1 MPVQIFSNDFTPLSA
16 DKLAQWA
23 TIPPAIAGDVMNR
36 QNVMAGRISPLSPGM
51 TMAGQARTVAV
62 LAGDNA
68 ALHEVIGR
76 LRPNEVLVIDA
87 ANYDD
92 RAVWGG
98 ILNTRAK
105 LRNINGVVLDGAARD
120 AAEMR
125 EMGLPVYLSALS
137 PAGPHKGWGGS
148 IDDRISCGG
157 VAVMPGDVILG
168 DDDGVT
174 VVPLARAETVLAASL
189 ARIAYEEDILNKLA
203 SGADTSGLF
212 PSPELEIMQ

>member
-1 MPVQIFSNDFTPLSA
+1 MPVQIFPNEFTPLSA
-16 DKLAQWA
+16 KKLAQWA

-87 ANYDD
+87 ANYDN

-105 LRNINGVVLDGAARD
+105 LQDINGVVLDGAARD

-157 VAVMPGDVILG
+157 VAVMPGDIILG

-174 VVPLARAETVLAASL
+174 VVPLARADAVLAASL

-203 SGADTSGLF
+203 SGADVSGLF
-212 PSPELEIMQ
+212 PSPELEIMP

>member
-1 MPVQIFSNDFTPLSA
+1 MPVQIFPNEFTPLSA
-16 DKLAQWA
+16 EKLAQWA

-76 LRPNEVLVIDA
+76 LRPNEVLVIDS

-137 PAGPHKGWGGS
+137 PAGPHKG
-148 IDDRISCGG
+148 
-157 VAVMPGDVILG
+157 
-168 DDDGVT
+168 
-174 VVPLARAETVLAASL
+174 
-189 ARIAYEEDILNKLA
+189 
-203 SGADTSGLF
+203 
-212 PSPELEIMQ
+212 

>member
-1 MPVQIFSNDFTPLSA
+1 MPVQIFANDFTPLST
-16 DKLAQWA
+16 DRLAQWA
-23 TIPPAIAGDVMNR
+23 NIPAAIAGDVMNR
-36 QNVMAGRISPLSPGM
+36 QNVMAGRISPLSLGM
-51 TMAGQARTVAV
+51 TMAGQARTVSV

-87 ANYDD
+87 CNYDD

-105 LRNINGVVLDGAARD
+105 MRNINGVVLDGAARD

-137 PAGPHKGWGGS
+137 PAGQ
-148 IDDRISCGG
+148 
-157 VAVMPGDVILG
+157 
-168 DDDGVT
+168 
-174 VVPLARAETVLAASL
+174 LAIGR
-189 ARIAYEEDILNKLA
+189 
-203 SGADTSGLF
+203 
-212 PSPELEIMQ
+212 

>member
-1 MPVQIFSNDFTPLSA
+1 MSVQIFKNDFAPLSA
-16 DKLAQWA
+16 EKLIQWA
-23 TIPPAIAGDVMNR
+23 SIPPAIAGDVMNR
-36 QNVMAGRISPLSPGM
+36 QNVMAGRISPLSTGM
-51 TMAGQARTVAV
+51 TIVGQARTVSV

-76 LRPNEVLVIDA
+76 LNPKEVLVIDA
-87 ANYDD
+87 ANYSD

-105 LRNINGVVLDGAARD
+105 LRGINGVVLDGAARD

-125 EMGLPVYLSALS
+125 AMGLPVFLSALS

-148 IDDRISCGG
+148 IDDRISWGG
-157 VAVMPGDVILG
+157 VVVMPGDIILG

-174 VVPLARAETVLAASL
+174 VVPLNRADTILEASL
-189 ARIAYEEDILNKLA
+189 ARMAYEADILEKLA
-203 SGADTSGLF
+203 SGADVSGLF
-212 PSPELEIMQ
+212 PSPELEIIS

>member
-1 MPVQIFSNDFTPLSA
+1 MPVQIFTNAFTPLSA
-16 DKLAQWA
+16 DKLAEWA

-36 QNVMAGRISPLSPGM
+36 QNVMAGRIAPLSPGM
-51 TMAGQARTVAV
+51 TMAGQARTVSV

-68 ALHEVIGR
+68 ALHEVISR

-105 LRNINGVVLDGAARD
+105 LQNINGVVLDGAARG

-157 VAVMPGDVILG
+157 VVVMPGDIILG

-174 VVPLARAETVLAASL
+174 VVPLERADAVLEASL
-189 ARIAYEEDILNKLA
+189 ARMAYEEDILNKLA
-203 SGADTSGLF
+203 SGADVSGLF
-212 PSPELEIMQ
+212 PSPELEIMS

>member
-1 MPVQIFSNDFTPLSA
+1 MPVQIFKNDFAPLSA

-23 TIPPAIAGDVMNR
+23 SIPPAIAGDVMNR
-36 QNVMAGRISPLSPGM
+36 QNIMAGRISPLSAGM
-51 TMAGQARTVAV
+51 AIAGQARTVSV

-87 ANYDD
+87 ANYSD

-105 LRNINGVVLDGAARD
+105 LRGISGVVLDGAARD

-125 EMGLPVYLSALS
+125 EMGLPVFLSALS

-157 VAVMPGDVILG
+157 VVVMPGDVILG

-174 VVPLARAETVLAASL
+174 VVPLDRADAILEASL
-189 ARIAYEEDILNKLA
+189 SRIAYEADILEKLA
-203 SGADTSGLF
+203 SGADVSGLF
-212 PSPELEIMQ
+212 PSPELEIIS

>member
-1 MPVQIFSNDFTPLSA
+1 MPVQIFNNDFTPLSA

-36 QNVMAGRISPLSPGM
+36 QNVMAGRISPLSLGM
-51 TMAGQARTVAV
+51 TMAGQARTVSV

-87 ANYDD
+87 CNYDD

-105 LRNINGVVLDGAARD
+105 MRNINGVVLDGAARD

-137 PAGPHKGWGGS
+137 PAAPHKGWGGS

-157 VAVMPGDVILG
+157 VVVMPGDIILG

-174 VVPLARAETVLAASL
+174 VVPLNRADIVLEASL
-189 ARIAYEEDILNKLA
+189 KRIDYEREVLTKLNNG
-203 SGADTSGLF
+203 SDVSGLF
-212 PSPELEIMQ
+212 PSPELEIMG

>member
-1 MPVQIFSNDFTPLSA
+1 MPVQIFNNDFTPLSA

-36 QNVMAGRISPLSPGM
+36 QNVMAGRISPLSLGM
-51 TMAGQARTVAV
+51 TMAGQARTVSV

-87 ANYDD
+87 CNYDD

-105 LRNINGVVLDGAARD
+105 MRNINGVVLDGAARD

-137 PAGPHKGWGGS
+137 PAVPHKGWGGS

-157 VAVMPGDVILG
+157 VVVMPGDIILG

-174 VVPLARAETVLAASL
+174 VVPLNRADIVLEASL
-189 ARIAYEEDILNKLA
+189 KRIDYEREVLTKLNNG
-203 SGADTSGLF
+203 SDVSGLF
-212 PSPELEIMQ
+212 PSPELEIMG

>member
-1 MPVQIFSNDFTPLSA
+1 MPVQIFPNEFTPLSVE
-16 DKLAQWA
+16 KLAQWA

-105 LRNINGVVLDGAARD
+105 LRDINGVVLDGAARD

-157 VAVMPGDVILG
+157 VAVMPGDIILG
-168 DDDGVT
+168 DDAGVT
-174 VVPLARAETVLAASL
+174 VVPLARADAVLAASL

-203 SGADTSGLF
+203 SGADVSGLF
-212 PSPELEIMQ
+212 PSPELEIMS

>member
-212 PSPELEIMQ
+212 PSPELEIMH

>member
-1 MPVQIFSNDFTPLSA
+1 MSVQIFKNDFAPLSA
-16 DKLAQWA
+16 EKLIQWA
-23 TIPPAIAGDVMNR
+23 SIPPAIAGDVMNR
-36 QNVMAGRISPLSPGM
+36 QNVMAGRISPLSTGM
-51 TMAGQARTVAV
+51 KIVGQARTVSV

-76 LRPNEVLVIDA
+76 LNPKEVLVIDA
-87 ANYDD
+87 ANYSD

-105 LRNINGVVLDGAARD
+105 LRGINGVVLDGAARD

-125 EMGLPVYLSALS
+125 AMGLPVFLSALS

-157 VAVMPGDVILG
+157 VVVMPGDIILG

-174 VVPLARAETVLAASL
+174 VVPLNRADTILEASL
-189 ARIAYEEDILNKLA
+189 ARMAYEADILEKLA
-203 SGADTSGLF
+203 SGADVSGLF
-212 PSPELEIMQ
+212 PSPELEIIS

>member
-1 MPVQIFSNDFTPLSA
+1 MSVQIFKNDFAPLSA
-16 DKLAQWA
+16 EKLVQWA
-23 TIPPAIAGDVMNR
+23 SIPPAIAGDVMNR
-36 QNVMAGRISPLSPGM
+36 QNVMAGRISPLSTGM
-51 TMAGQARTVAV
+51 TIVGQARTVSV

-76 LRPNEVLVIDA
+76 LNPKEVLVIDA
-87 ANYDD
+87 ANYSD

-105 LRNINGVVLDGAARD
+105 LRGINGVVLDGAARD

-125 EMGLPVYLSALS
+125 AMGLPVFLSALS

-157 VAVMPGDVILG
+157 VVVMPGDIILG

-174 VVPLARAETVLAASL
+174 VVPLNRADTILEASL
-189 ARIAYEEDILNKLA
+189 ARMAYEADILEKLA
-203 SGADTSGLF
+203 SGADVSGLF
-212 PSPELEIMQ
+212 PSPELEIIS

>member
-1 MPVQIFSNDFTPLSA
+1 
-16 DKLAQWA
+16 
-23 TIPPAIAGDVMNR
+23 MNR

-87 ANYDD
+87 ANYDN

-212 PSPELEIMQ
+212 PSPELEIMH

>member
-1 MPVQIFSNDFTPLSA
+1 MPVQIFNNDFTPLSA

-36 QNVMAGRISPLSPGM
+36 QNVMAGRISPLSLGM
-51 TMAGQARTVAV
+51 TMAGQARTVSV

-87 ANYDD
+87 CNYDD

-105 LRNINGVVLDGAARD
+105 MRNINGVVLDGAARD

-137 PAGPHKGWGGS
+137 QAGPHKGWGGS
-148 IDDRISCGG
+148 IDDRISCGC
-157 VAVMPGDVILG
+157 VVVMPGDIILG

-174 VVPLARAETVLAASL
+174 VVPLNRADIVLEASL
-189 ARIAYEEDILNKLA
+189 KRIDYEREVLTKLNNG
-203 SGADTSGLF
+203 SDVSGLF
-212 PSPELEIMQ
+212 PSPELEIMG

>member
-1 MPVQIFSNDFTPLSA
+1 MPVQIFPNEFTPLSVE
-16 DKLAQWA
+16 KLAQWA

-120 AAEMR
+120 TAEMR
-125 EMGLPVYLSALS
+125 EMGLPVYLSAVS

-157 VAVMPGDVILG
+157 VAVMPGDIILG

-174 VVPLARAETVLAASL
+174 VVPLARADAVLVASL
-189 ARIAYEEDILNKLA
+189 ARIAYEEDILHKLA
-203 SGADTSGLF
+203 SGADVSGLF
-212 PSPELEIMQ
+212 PSPELEIMS

>member
-1 MPVQIFSNDFTPLSA
+1 MPLSTY
-16 DKLAQWA
+16 KLAQWA
-23 TIPPAIAGDVMNR
+23 NIPPAIAGDAINR

-51 TMAGQARTVAV
+51 TMAGQARTVSV

-76 LRPNEVLVIDA
+76 LRPNEVLVVDA
-87 ANYDD
+87 CNYDD
-92 RAVWGG
+92 RVVWGG

-148 IDDRISCGG
+148 IVDRISCGG
-157 VAVMPGDVILG
+157 VVVMPGNIILG

-174 VVPLARAETVLAASL
+174 VVPLNRADIVLEASL
-189 ARIAYEEDILNKLA
+189 KRIKYETEILTKLNNGSDI
-203 SGADTSGLF
+203 SGLF
-212 PSPELEIMQ
+212 PFPELEIMG

>member
-1 MPVQIFSNDFTPLSA
+1 MPVQIFTNDFMPLSA
-16 DKLAQWA
+16 DKIAQWA

-125 EMGLPVYLSALS
+125 EIGLPVYLSALS

-157 VAVMPGDVILG
+157 VVVMPGDIILG

-174 VVPLARAETVLAASL
+174 VVPLARADAVLAASL
-189 ARIAYEEDILNKLA
+189 ARIAYEEDILDKLA
-203 SGADTSGLF
+203 SGANVSGVF
-212 PSPELEIMQ
+212 PSPELEIMS

>member
-1 MPVQIFSNDFTPLSA
+1 MSVQIFKNDFAPLSA
-16 DKLAQWA
+16 EKLIQWA
-23 TIPPAIAGDVMNR
+23 SIPPAIAGDVMNR
-36 QNVMAGRISPLSPGM
+36 QNVMAGRISPLSTGM
-51 TMAGQARTVAV
+51 TIVGQARTVSV

-76 LRPNEVLVIDA
+76 LNPKEVLVIDA
-87 ANYDD
+87 ANYSD

-105 LRNINGVVLDGAARD
+105 LRGINGVVLDGAARD

-125 EMGLPVYLSALS
+125 AMGLPVFLSALS

-157 VAVMPGDVILG
+157 VVVMPGDIILG

-174 VVPLARAETVLAASL
+174 VVPLNRADTILEASL
-189 ARIAYEEDILNKLA
+189 ARMAYEADILEKLA
-203 SGADTSGLF
+203 SGADVSGLF
-212 PSPELEIMQ
+212 PSPESEIIS

>member
-1 MPVQIFSNDFTPLSA
+1 MSVQIFKNDFAPLSA
-16 DKLAQWA
+16 EKLIQWA
-23 TIPPAIAGDVMNR
+23 SIPPAIAGDVMNR
-36 QNVMAGRISPLSPGM
+36 QNVMAGRISPLSTGM
-51 TMAGQARTVAV
+51 TIVGQARTVSV

-76 LRPNEVLVIDA
+76 LNPKEVLVIDA
-87 ANYDD
+87 ANYSD

-105 LRNINGVVLDGAARD
+105 LRGINGVVLDGAARD

-125 EMGLPVYLSALS
+125 AMGLPVFLSALS

-157 VAVMPGDVILG
+157 VVVMPGDIILG

-174 VVPLARAETVLAASL
+174 VVPLNRADTILEASL
-189 ARIAYEEDILNKLA
+189 ARMAYEADILEKLA
-203 SGADTSGLF
+203 SGADVSGLF
-212 PSPELEIMQ
+212 P

>member
-1 MPVQIFSNDFTPLSA
+1 MPVQIFTNEFTPLSA

-174 VVPLARAETVLAASL
+174 VVPLARADAVLATSL
-189 ARIAYEEDILNKLA
+189 ERIAYEEDILNKLA
-203 SGADTSGLF
+203 SGADVSGLF
-212 PSPELEIMQ
+212 PSPELEIMS

>member
-1 MPVQIFSNDFTPLSA
+1 MPVQIFPNEFTPLSVE
-16 DKLAQWA
+16 KLAQWA

-105 LRNINGVVLDGAARD
+105 LRDINGVVLDGAARD

-157 VAVMPGDVILG
+157 VAVIPGDIILG

-174 VVPLARAETVLAASL
+174 VVPLARADAVLAASL

-203 SGADTSGLF
+203 SGADVSGLF
-212 PSPELEIMQ
+212 PSPELEIMS

>member
-1 MPVQIFSNDFTPLSA
+1 MPVQIFNNDFTPLST

-36 QNVMAGRISPLSPGM
+36 QNVMAGRISPLSLGM
-51 TMAGQARTVAV
+51 TMAGQARTVSV

-87 ANYDD
+87 CNYDD

-105 LRNINGVVLDGAARD
+105 MRNINGVVLDGAARD

-125 EMGLPVYLSALS
+125 EMGLPVYLSSLS
-137 PAGPHKGWGGS
+137 PAGPNKGSGGS

-157 VAVMPGDVILG
+157 VVVMPGDIILG

-174 VVPLARAETVLAASL
+174 VVPLNRADIVLEASL
-189 ARIAYEEDILNKLA
+189 KRIEYEREVLTKLNNG
-203 SGADTSGLF
+203 SDVSGLF
-212 PSPELEIMQ
+212 PSPELEIMG

>member
-1 MPVQIFSNDFTPLSA
+1 M
-16 DKLAQWA
+16 
-23 TIPPAIAGDVMNR
+23 TIV
-36 QNVMAGRISPLSPGM
+36 
-51 TMAGQARTVAV
+51 GQARTVSV

-76 LRPNEVLVIDA
+76 LNPKEVLVIDA
-87 ANYDD
+87 ANYSD

-105 LRNINGVVLDGAARD
+105 LRGINGVVLDGAARD

-125 EMGLPVYLSALS
+125 AMGLPVFLSALS

-157 VAVMPGDVILG
+157 VVVMPGDIILG

-174 VVPLARAETVLAASL
+174 VVPLNRADTILEASL
-189 ARIAYEEDILNKLA
+189 ARMAYEADILEKLA
-203 SGADTSGLF
+203 SGADVSGLF
-212 PSPELEIMQ
+212 PSPELEIIS

>member
-1 MPVQIFSNDFTPLSA
+1 MPVQIFKNDFAPLSA
-16 DKLAQWA
+16 EKLIQWA
-23 TIPPAIAGDVMNR
+23 SIPPAIAGDVMNR
-36 QNVMAGRISPLSPGM
+36 QNVMAGRISPLSTGM
-51 TMAGQARTVAV
+51 TIVGQARTVSV

-76 LRPNEVLVIDA
+76 LNPKEVLVIDA
-87 ANYDD
+87 ANYSD

-105 LRNINGVVLDGAARD
+105 LRGINGVVLDGAARD

-125 EMGLPVYLSALS
+125 AMGLPVFLSALS

-157 VAVMPGDVILG
+157 VVVMPGDIILG

-174 VVPLARAETVLAASL
+174 VVPLNRADTILEASL
-189 ARIAYEEDILNKLA
+189 ARMAYEADILEKLA
-203 SGADTSGLF
+203 SGADVSGLF
-212 PSPELEIMQ
+212 PSPELEIIS

>member
-1 MPVQIFSNDFTPLSA
+1 MPVQIFPNEFTPLSA

-105 LRNINGVVLDGAARD
+105 LRDINGVVLDGAARD
-120 AAEMR
+120 AAEVR

-174 VVPLARAETVLAASL
+174 VVPLARADAVLTASL

-203 SGADTSGLF
+203 SGADVSGLF
-212 PSPELEIMQ
+212 PSPELEIMS

>member
-1 MPVQIFSNDFTPLSA
+1 MSVQIFKNDFSPLSA
-16 DKLAQWA
+16 EKLMQWA
-23 TIPPAIAGDVMNR
+23 SIPPAIAGDVMNR
-36 QNVMAGRISPLSPGM
+36 QNVMAGRISPLSNGM
-51 TMAGQARTVAV
+51 TIVGQARTVSV

-76 LRPNEVLVIDA
+76 LNPKEVLVIDA
-87 ANYDD
+87 ANYSD

-105 LRNINGVVLDGAARD
+105 LRGINGVVLDGAARD

-125 EMGLPVYLSALS
+125 AMGLPVFLSALS

-157 VAVMPGDVILG
+157 VVVMPGDIILG

-174 VVPLARAETVLAASL
+174 VVPLNRADTILEASL
-189 ARIAYEEDILNKLA
+189 ARMAYEADILEKLA
-203 SGADTSGLF
+203 SGADVSGLF
-212 PSPELEIMQ
+212 PSPELEIIS

>member
-1 MPVQIFSNDFTPLSA
+1 MPVQIFKNDFAPLSA

-23 TIPPAIAGDVMNR
+23 SIPPAIAGDVMNR
-36 QNVMAGRISPLSPGM
+36 QNIMAGRISPLSAGM
-51 TMAGQARTVAV
+51 AIAGQARTVSV

-87 ANYDD
+87 ANYSD

-105 LRNINGVVLDGAARD
+105 LRGISGVVLDGAARD

-125 EMGLPVYLSALS
+125 EMGLPVFLSALS

-157 VAVMPGDVILG
+157 VVVMPGDIILG

-174 VVPLARAETVLAASL
+174 VVPLDRADAILEASL
-189 ARIAYEEDILNKLA
+189 SRIAYEADILEKLA
-203 SGADTSGLF
+203 SGADVSGLF
-212 PSPELEIMQ
+212 PSPELEIIS

>member
-1 MPVQIFSNDFTPLSA
+1 MPVQIFNNDFTPLSA

-23 TIPPAIAGDVMNR
+23 KIPPAIAGDVMNR

-51 TMAGQARTVAV
+51 TMAGQARTVSV

-87 ANYDD
+87 GNYND

-148 IDDRISCGG
+148 IGDRISCGD
-157 VAVMPGDVILG
+157 VVVMPGDIILG

-174 VVPLARAETVLAASL
+174 VVPLNRADIVLEASL
-189 ARIAYEEDILNKLA
+189 KRINYETEILTKLNNG
-203 SGADTSGLF
+203 SDVSGLF
-212 PSPELEIMQ
+212 PSPELEIMG

>member
-1 MPVQIFSNDFTPLSA
+1 MSVQIFKNDFAPLSA
-16 DKLAQWA
+16 EKLIQWA
-23 TIPPAIAGDVMNR
+23 SIPPAIAGDVMNR
-36 QNVMAGRISPLSPGM
+36 QNVMAGRISPLSTGM
-51 TMAGQARTVAV
+51 TIVGQARTVSV

-76 LRPNEVLVIDA
+76 LNPKEVLVIDA
-87 ANYDD
+87 ANYSD

-105 LRNINGVVLDGAARD
+105 LRGINGVVLDGAARD

-125 EMGLPVYLSALS
+125 AMGLPVFLSALS

-157 VAVMPGDVILG
+157 VVVMPGDIILG

-174 VVPLARAETVLAASL
+174 VVPLNRADTILEASL
-189 ARIAYEEDILNKLA
+189 ARIAYEADILEKLA
-203 SGADTSGLF
+203 SGADVSGLF
-212 PSPELEIMQ
+212 PSPELEIIS

>member
-1 MPVQIFSNDFTPLSA
+1 MPVQIFTNDFTPLSA

-23 TIPPAIAGDVMNR
+23 KIPPAIAGDVMNR
-36 QNVMAGRISPLSPGM
+36 QNVMAGRISPLSLGM
-51 TMAGQARTVAV
+51 TMAGQARTVSV

-76 LRPNEVLVIDA
+76 LHPNEVLVIDA
-87 ANYDD
+87 CNYDD

-105 LRNINGVVLDGAARD
+105 MRNINGVVLDGAARD

-125 EMGLPVYLSALS
+125 EMGLPVYLSALA

-157 VAVMPGDVILG
+157 VVVMPGDIILG

-174 VVPLARAETVLAASL
+174 VVPLNRADIVLEASL
-189 ARIAYEEDILNKLA
+189 KRIDYEREVLTKLNNG
-203 SGADTSGLF
+203 SDVSGLF
-212 PSPELEIMQ
+212 PSPELEIMG

>member
-1 MPVQIFSNDFTPLSA
+1 MPVQIFTNEFTPLSA
-16 DKLAQWA
+16 DKPAQWA
-23 TIPPAIAGDVMNR
+23 TVPPAIAGDVMNR

-157 VAVMPGDVILG
+157 VAVMPGDIILG

-174 VVPLARAETVLAASL
+174 AVPLARADAVLAASL
-189 ARIAYEEDILNKLA
+189 ARIAYEEDILNKRA
-203 SGADTSGLF
+203 SGADVSGLF
-212 PSPELEIMQ
+212 PSPELGIMS